1 MTEGIEKRLG
11 QCEEKLITLEVDMQK
26 LSLKLQHNEETD
38 KRHFEAL
45 STSQIEI
52 KDMLKER
59 AKMEEARA
67 KEAREY
73 RQRRE
78 EQEAAEKAAHNAWL
92 RSLVNPQTL
101 VILAAVLA
109 SMLGLQAAEL
119 GALLPATDDAP

>member
-1 MTEGIEKRLG
+1 
-11 QCEEKLITLEVDMQK
+11 MQK

-45 STSQIEI
+45 STSQFEI
-52 KDMLKER
+52 KDKLKER
-59 AKMEEARA
+59 AKMDEARA

-119 GALLPATDDAP
+119 SALLPSDEVP